1 MQCVSNGSKEIGTE
15 SSVSVEDS
23 GRKNQTLGDFWQ
35 RTRLGLGMKL
45 VEKND

>member
-1 MQCVSNGSKEIGTE
+1 MQGVSNGSKEIGTE

-23 GRKNQTLGDFWQ
+23 SRKNQTLDDFWQ
-35 RTRLGLGMKL
+35 RARLGLGKKL